1 MGRAATNFLYVENL
15 VMKKADIVVAGLVL
29 GLSASLLIDILVWE
43 ELRLIRLDLLELRDR
58 IQELEQYRI
67 LLSSPPVSYY
77 QAIEI
82 VSDYTHWSMFYLRKY
97 NTSAELWY
105 VKITNSTTT
114 KGCEYINKV
123 LKLVSD
129 YRPEYI
135 NENETL
141 CYVWIV
147 TIHDPELSLPVPH
160 GVNWY
165 VNAYDGEVIDIFLHH

>member
-1 MGRAATNFLYVENL
+1 
-15 VMKKADIVVAGLVL
+15 MKKADIVIAGLVF
-29 GLSASLLIDILVWE
+29 GLSASLLINLSVWE
-43 ELRLIRLDLLELRDR
+43 ELRLIRLDLLELRDK
-58 IQELEQYRI
+58 IQELEEYRI
-67 LLSSPPVSYY
+67 FLSSPPFSYY

-82 VSDYTHWSMFYLRKY
+82 VSDYTHWSMSYLRKY
-97 NTSAELWY
+97 NTSAELWC

-114 KGCEYINKV
+114 KGCELIDKV
-123 LKLVSD
+123 LKPVSD
-129 YRPEYI
+129 YRPQHI